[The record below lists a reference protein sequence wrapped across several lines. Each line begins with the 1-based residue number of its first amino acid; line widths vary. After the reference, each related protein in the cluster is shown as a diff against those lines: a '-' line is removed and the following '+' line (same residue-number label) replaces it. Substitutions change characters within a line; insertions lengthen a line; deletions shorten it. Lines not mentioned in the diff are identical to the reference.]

1 MLQCYDPNAF
11 LEGILLKTDAAGAA
25 PPDAFGPFRV
35 LHQIGAGALGPVFRA
50 YDPEQDRLVAVK
62 LFQLDLTPE
71 RRTALHAALQRLV
84 DADLGHPAVATPVA
98 TGFAGDSVF
107 LAQDFAAAEPV
118 DATLRTGQPMPPSDV
133 ARVAAH
139 LAGALDFAAAIG
151 IHHGALHPR
160 DVLVTAD
167 DVRVTGLGVVEAVA
181 SVGVPT
187 PARRP
192 YAAPERRAGRSWD
205 RRADV
210 YSLAA
215 ILAELLTGQR
225 PGDEAED
232 TAAPLADA
240 LAGYSDVVRAVFAK
254 AWAFSPDDRHQTAL
268 AFAEALTAALE
279 TRTSAGATR
288 TDEGPLPSSTALT
301 APVAPVEVYPPL
313 DPPMRVPADP
323 MLPGDAPLVVTDE
336 ASDDPAWD
344 VGLAASGNPPS
355 DPAVDLPLAASAPSQ
370 LALPADG
377 AEPAAGGLPRP
388 ARLSTPHADA
398 ASRSA
403 MAASAVWP
411 IPLALMVGLIV
422 GIAVGF
428 FVFGHARSSD
438 GEQAQS
444 LVAAPPSP
452 AAGPSTPGAPADR
465 ETAPA
470 VASLTP
476 PAGSPSPA
484 SSVPVAPVAP
494 PIESRAPAV
503 TQEVSAATPSPS
515 AAREAAVGRPPAPDP
530 GESVRSAPGVRPE
543 GRAERSESSG
553 RLLVRSSPAG
563 AWVTLNGKDVGVT
576 PLTLRV
582 LPFGTHLVRVRRD
595 GYGDEERRV
604 TLSAARPA
612 QSLTV
617 DLGRPAGGLAA
628 VNDALV
634 PLSVESRPAGA
645 WVFLDGRRIGTTPLR
660 MSVAT
665 GGHVVR
671 LELDGYRRWSS
682 SVRVTAGERNRV
694 TASLE
699 Q

>member
-1 MLQCYDPNAF
+1 
-11 LEGILLKTDAAGAA
+11 
-25 PPDAFGPFRV
+25 
-35 LHQIGAGALGPVFRA
+35 
-50 YDPEQDRLVAVK
+50 
-62 LFQLDLTPE
+62 
-71 RRTALHAALQRLV
+71 TALHAALQRLV
-84 DADLGHPAVATPVA
+84 DADLAHPAVATPVA
-98 TGFAGDSVF
+98 TGFAGASVF
-107 LAQDFAAAEPV
+107 LAQDFAAAEPI
-118 DATLRTGQPMPPSDV
+118 DATVRTREPMPPADV

-139 LAGALDFAAAIG
+139 VAGALDFAAAIG

-167 DVRVTGLGVVEAVA
+167 DVRVTGLGVAEAVA
-181 SVGVPT
+181 SVGVAP
-187 PARRP
+187 PVHRP
-192 YAAPERRAGRSWD
+192 YAAPERRAGQSWD

-215 ILAELLTGQR
+215 ILAALLTGQR
-225 PGDEAED
+225 PGDEAAD
-232 TAAPLADA
+232 TAAPLVNA
-240 LAGYSDVVRAVFAK
+240 LTGYSDVVRAVFAK
-254 AWAFSPDDRHQTAL
+254 AWALSPDDRYETAL
-268 AFAEALTAALE
+268 GFAEGLTAALE
-279 TRTSAGATR
+279 TQTSAEMTPA
-288 TDEGPLPSSTALT
+288 DEVPLPTLTALA
-301 APVAPVEVYPPL
+301 APLTPVEVHLPL
-313 DPPMRVPADP
+313 DPPMRVPSDAL
-323 MLPGDAPLVVTDE
+323 LPGDAPLVAVDG
-336 ASDDPAWD
+336 ASAGPTWD
-344 VGLAASGNPPS
+344 VALAASDNPRL
-355 DPAVDLPLAASAPSQ
+355 DPAADLPLAAPAPSQ
-370 LALPADG
+370 LVLPADG
-377 AEPAAGGLPRP
+377 AEPAPAAAAGGPPRAP
-388 ARLSTPHADA
+388 RLSTPQANA
-398 ASRSA
+398 ASRPA

-428 FVFGHARSSD
+428 FVFGQARSSD

-444 LVAAPPSP
+444 IVAAPASSVP
-452 AAGPSTPGAPADR
+452 GPSAATPADR
-465 ETAPA
+465 DA
-470 VASLTP
+470 VSVVVPGTP
-476 PAGSPSPA
+476 PAGSPPPA
-484 SSVPVAPVAP
+484 SPEPAAPAAP
-494 PIESRAPAV
+494 AVESRAPAV
-503 TQEVSAATPSPS
+503 P
-515 AAREAAVGRPPAPDP
+515 EAAVATSPSPLTGAGTAAGPPAPAL
-530 GESVRSAPGVRPE
+530 GESVRSAPGVPAD
-543 GRAERSESSG
+543 GGAERSESSG

-582 LPFGTHLVRVRRD
+582 LPFGTHVVQVRRD
-595 GYGDEERRV
+595 GYGNEERRV

-617 DLGRPAGGLAA
+617 DLERPAGGLAT
-628 VNDALV
+628 VNDVLV